1 MNLDGKFVKD
11 ISLHLTSL
19 ESEQY
24 GEGTAEVF
32 AGNSVTHTDSM
43 KWWALK

>member
-1 MNLDGKFVKD
+1 MKIL
-11 ISLHLTSL
+11 LHLTSL

-24 GEGTAEVF
+24 GEGPAEGF

-43 KWWALK
+43 KCWALK